1 MAVCTIHCG
10 FAGDSSGETT
20 GELGGGTCCLRRMEP
35 RQVRACQKLKFDL
48 DALRASSYSRAEACS
63 SHGRLRMWPRAT
75 HFCSL
80 MTNIYLERPSSFKM
94 KGKKTQVLLFTPENG
109 AYVKNPTDQ

>member
-48 DALRASSYSRAEACS
+48 DALRASSYSRAEEETLIRQWTENVAEGNTLLLPDDQHLS
-63 SHGRLRMWPRAT
+63 
-75 HFCSL
+75 
-80 MTNIYLERPSSFKM
+80 
-94 KGKKTQVLLFTPENG
+94 GKTIFVQDEG
-109 AYVKNPTDQ
+109 EKNPSPTVYT